1 MWIPQPLPAFDP
13 TSVLQQA
20 QRPLAGVIFA
30 RAVTFD
36 VTFEQVSRWIL
47 VQDEGALS
55 YVGLDGVTVVLPSLV
70 PGVFHP
76 IFAIKINSSGTSV
89 TSAVWGN

>member
-1 MWIPQPLPAFDP
+1 MWIPEETPPFDP
-13 TSVLQQA
+13 TSVIQQA
-20 QRPLAGVIFA
+20 QRPLAGVIYA

-36 VTFEQVSRWIL
+36 QRFEQVSRWIL
-47 VQDEGALS
+47 VEDEGALS
-55 YVGLDGVTVVLPSLV
+55 YVGLDGVTVVLPTLV

-76 IFAIKINSSGTSV
+76 IFAIQINSSGTSV